1 MNGRFQIAVH
11 IMTLLTVSD
20 GEQLSSDYIAG
31 SINTNAALIRKEL
44 SNLRKHQLVSSKEG
58 KAGGYTLAKPAQ
70 QITMAQI
77 YLAVKQD
84 SILGEARNAPNPA
97 CLIGKQ
103 INKHMATLNQDI
115 DSLIENKLS
124 KQTLA
129 EFTQQFI

>member
-11 IMTLLTVSD
+11 IMTLLTVSE

-31 SINTNAALIRKEL
+31 SINANAALIRKEL
-44 SNLRKHQLVSSKEG
+44 SNLRKHNLVSSKEG

-77 YLAVKQD
+77 YQAVKQD

-97 CLIGKQ
+97 CAVGKN
-103 INKHMATLNQDI
+103 INKHMAAINTGI
-115 DSLIENKLS
+115 DDLINKKLGMQSLADFS
-124 KQTLA
+124 KQ
-129 EFTQQFI
+129 FQ